1 MLKSEKSSQ
10 ERGLTGTN
18 EVGGSSTD
26 LKEGVA
32 PPADL
37 VAEARVFQVAREVV
51 SL

>member
-1 MLKSEKSSQ
+1 MPKSEKNRQ
-10 ERGLTGTN
+10 ERGLTRTN
-18 EVGGSSTD
+18 EVGSSGTD

-37 VAEARVFQVAREVV
+37 VAEARVSQVAREVV